1 LTPWDLFVKTETI
14 MKKYTENK
22 TGKTLLLK
30 KSYLPLNIHLH
41 YLYFQ
46 KKEKKY
52 FALK

>member
-1 LTPWDLFVKTETI
+1 

-22 TGKTLLLK
+22 IGKTLILK
-30 KSYLPLNIHLH
+30 KFHLPLNIHLH

-46 KKEKKY
+46 KKEKNY